1 MHRFTNSS
9 AIRRFLRPCTAAL
22 ITAVLA
28 LSARAVPAQAP
39 GGASGST
46 MPAAGSLVRVTLP
59 PDLQGR
65 RVKRE
70 AIVVLSSP
78 DSMQLAWRAG
88 DTASLAVVEMH
99 RLELSQGAHRP
110 IASSMGWGALVG
122 GVGLTVRTFATA
134 EDGFWFSRSEIAA
147 AAGLAGALGGAAIGA
162 VVGTLRMSER
172 WRTIYRAGDRS
183 GIAVTPVLGRARGV
197 QVRVAF

>member
-1 MHRFTNSS
+1 MQPSGQRP
-9 AIRRFLRPCTAAL
+9 IVRRIVRSCAAAL
-22 ITAVLA
+22 ITAVLM
-28 LSARAVPAQAP
+28 LSPRGVHAQAAGSASMSTVPAV
-39 GGASGST
+39 
-46 MPAAGSLVRVTLP
+46 GSLVRVTLP

-110 IASSMGWGALVG
+110 IASSMGWGALAG

-147 AAGLAGALGGAAIGA
+147 AAGLVGALGGAVIGG
-162 VVGTLRMSER
+162 VVGSTRTSER
-172 WRTIYRAGDRS
+172 WRTVFRAGDRL
-183 GIAVTPVLGRARGV
+183 GVAVTPVLGRTRGV
-197 QVRVAF
+197 HMRMAF